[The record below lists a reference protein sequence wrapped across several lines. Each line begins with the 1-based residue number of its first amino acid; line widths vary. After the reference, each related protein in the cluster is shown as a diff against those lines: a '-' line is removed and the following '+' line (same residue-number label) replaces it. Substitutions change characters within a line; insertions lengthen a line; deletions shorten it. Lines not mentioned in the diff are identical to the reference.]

1 MLGFLSVEKEFGAET
16 FRIDSTHEY
25 FKSCEYELLTP
36 SELGDR
42 SNPFLGE
49 RKKNPDFFSVCETP
63 ARASFKLTKM
73 YLPKYDFLKK
83 KNHLKHH
90 G

>member
-36 SELGDR
+36 SKLGDR

-49 RKKNPDFFSVCETP
+49 RKKNRLFSVCETP
-63 ARASFKLTKM
+63 GRASF
-73 YLPKYDFLKK
+73 
-83 KNHLKHH
+83 NEAQHH
-90 G
+90 SQCLG